1 MSKYYLVRYK
11 NIEEKKKII
20 NEVEVNTERLEVAPD
35 IFCNASLLEFNE
47 TYYYDGKQ
55 KNRSIKFFTIV
66 EYNELEDKYYDIIT
80 GYEYV
85 NYEYNSRLRFLKNVK
100 GNLVLELGYNL
111 PSKTVVNLLEEIN
124 FNDERVEAY
133 ATTMKVLN
141 KMNNDDKYFDTN
153 SEYYIESFK
162 RRYRRK

>member
-35 IFCNASLLEFNE
+35 IFSNASLVEFNE

-55 KNRSIKFFTIV
+55 KNRSIKIFTIV

-80 GYEYV
+80 GDEYV

-141 KMNNDDKYFDTN
+141 KMNNDDTN

-162 RRYRRK
+162 RRYRRR

>member
-35 IFCNASLLEFNE
+35 IFSNASLVEFN
-47 TYYYDGKQ
+47 DGKQ
-55 KNRSIKFFTIV
+55 KNRSIKIFTIV

-80 GYEYV
+80 GDEYV

>member
-35 IFCNASLLEFNE
+35 IFSNASLVEFNE

-55 KNRSIKFFTIV
+55 KNRSIKIFTIV
-66 EYNELEDKYYDIIT
+66 EYNELEDKYYDI
-80 GYEYV
+80 
-85 NYEYNSRLRFLKNVK
+85 KNVK

-133 ATTMKVLN
+133 ATTMEVLN

-162 RRYRRK
+162 RRYRRR

>member
-1 MSKYYLVRYK
+1 MGKYYLVRYK

-35 IFCNASLLEFNE
+35 IFSNASLVEFNE

-55 KNRSIKFFTIV
+55 KNRSIKIFTIV

-80 GYEYV
+80 GDEYV

-124 FNDERVEAY
+124 FNDERVEA
-133 ATTMKVLN
+133 
-141 KMNNDDKYFDTN
+141 
-153 SEYYIESFK
+153 
-162 RRYRRK
+162 